1 MRPNIKKMLGHPDIA
16 PHGIG
21 ILIRFSLGS

>member
-1 MRPNIKKMLGHPDIA
+1 MRNNIKKVLGQPDIA
-16 PHGIG
+16 PHAVG